1 MTVTKPTKPT
11 MATKEQLAEVRKR
24 LYTDFSFYAKGAL
37 KIRTKAGDIAP
48 LKLKP
53 AQKILNDAV
62 TKQLE
67 TEGKVRVII
76 LKARQQGLSTYV
88 GGYLYFSVSQR
99 KAAKA
104 LVITHHSD
112 STRALFD
119 MTKRYHENCPEILK
133 PHTKYS
139 SRRELS
145 FDVLDSSYVVATAG
159 GEAIGRGETLTH
171 VHASELAFWSKTTAA
186 DNWNSLTQAVPNTK
200 GTAIFVESTAN
211 GVSGIFYDLWKGAVE
226 GTNGYVPVF
235 IPWFA
240 DPEYRETVPENFERT
255 PDEEELASKFDL
267 DDEQLMFRRR
277 KVAQNGLDL
286 FKQEYPS
293 EPEEAFLTTGRPV
306 FNPEQLQ
313 ASMGATRDVQERL
326 ALEGEDWLNNVRGE
340 LTMYRRHDPGEQY
353 VIGADVA
360 MGVRGGDY
368 SVAQVL
374 DSKKRQVATWR
385 GHVHPDYYATVLY
398 YLGQFFNTAYI
409 IVENNGHGLLTCTR
423 LAKDMAYPNFFT
435 EVQVDKLTDKET
447 IKLGFST
454 TAKTKPLIIDELR
467 ASVREN
473 EIELN
478 DKTTIREML
487 TYVVTESG
495 SMEAEPGCYDD
506 CVMSLAL
513 ANHVHEGAWEPIESA
528 DDYYIEMV

>member
-1 MTVTKPTKPT
+1 MNPK
-11 MATKEQLAEVRKR
+11 LAAIRKR
-24 LYTDFSFYAKGAL
+24 LYTDFEFYSKSAL
-37 KIRTKAGDIAP
+37 KIRTKEGDVQP
-48 LKLKP
+48 LKLNP
-53 AQKILNDAV
+53 AQAILQKAV
-62 TKQLE
+62 EDQLAA
-67 TEGKVRVII
+67 EGKVRIII

-99 KAAKA
+99 AACKSM
-104 LVITHHSD
+104 VITHHSD

-119 MTKRYHENCPEILK
+119 MTKRYHENCPELLK

-159 GEAIGRGETLTH
+159 GDAIGRGETLTH

-200 GTAIFVESTAN
+200 NTAIFVESTAN
-211 GVSGIFYDLWKGAVE
+211 GVTGVFYDLWKGAVD
-226 GTNGYVPVF
+226 GSNGYVPVF
-235 IPWFA
+235 IPWYIN
-240 DPEYRETVPENFERT
+240 PEYREAVPKKFQRT
-255 PDEEELASKFDL
+255 PEEEELAEKYSL
-267 DDEQLMFRRR
+267 DDGQLMFRRR
-277 KVAQNGLDL
+277 KIAQNGIDL
-286 FKQEYPS
+286 FRQEYPS

-313 ASMGATRDVQERL
+313 ETLAGAADVKERL
-326 ALEGEDWLNNVRGE
+326 ALEGDDWENNVRGE
-340 LTMYRRHDPGEQY
+340 LTLYRAHDPGEQY

-360 MGVRGGDY
+360 MGVRNGDY

-385 GHVHPDYYATVLY
+385 GHVHPDYFATVLY
-398 YLGQFFNTAYI
+398 HLGDFFNQAYI
-409 IVENNGHGLLTCTR
+409 IVENNSHGILTCTR
-423 LAKDMAYPNFFT
+423 LAKDMAYSNFYTTT
-435 EVQVDKLTDKET
+435 EVDKLTDRET
-447 IKLGFST
+447 VKLGFAT
-454 TAKTKPLIIDELR
+454 TAKTKPLVIDQLR
-467 ASVREN
+467 ASVRDG

-487 TYVVTESG
+487 TYIVTESG
-495 SMEAEPGCYDD
+495 GMEAEAGCFDD

-513 ANHVHEGAWEPIESA
+513 ANHVHEGAWEPVESV
-528 DDYYIEMV
+528 DEMYIEMV

>member
-1 MTVTKPTKPT
+1 

-24 LYTDFSFYAKGAL
+24 LYEDFSFYANGAL
-37 KIRTKAGDIAP
+37 KIRTKTGAIAP
-48 LKLKP
+48 LNLKP
-53 AQKILNDAV
+53 AQKILDDAV
-62 TKQLE
+62 TDQLK

-211 GVSGIFYDLWKGAVE
+211 GVSGIFYELWKGAVE
-226 GTNGYVPVF
+226 GTNGFVPVF

-240 DPEYRETVPENFERT
+240 DPEYRETVPDNFERT
-255 PDEEELASKFDL
+255 PEEQEISEAYDL
-267 DDEQLMFRRR
+267 DDGQLMFRRR

-306 FNPEQLQ
+306 FNSEQLQ
-313 ASMGATRDVQERL
+313 KILTTARDPVERL
-326 ALEGEDWLNNVRGE
+326 ALEGEDWLSNLRGE
-340 LTMYRRHDPGEQY
+340 LTLYRRHDPGEQY

-398 YLGQFFNTAYI
+398 HLGHFYNTAFT
-409 IVENNGHGLLTCTR
+409 IVENNGHGILTCTR

-467 ASVREN
+467 ASVREA
-473 EIELN
+473 EVELN